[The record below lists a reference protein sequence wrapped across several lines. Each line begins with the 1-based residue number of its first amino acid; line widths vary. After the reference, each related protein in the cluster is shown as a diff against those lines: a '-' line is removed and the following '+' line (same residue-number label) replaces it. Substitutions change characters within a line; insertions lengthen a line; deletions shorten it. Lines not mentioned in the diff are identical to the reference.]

1 MRSPRAVAAAL
12 SVACAGMVIGAGPAQ
27 AAAAFTIS
35 GTNISHAPP
44 YPEELLPAFFLNDAV
59 TRIDYPA
66 ALFGMDRSIG
76 VAVTGVI
83 DAIDSTPGPVVVA
96 GFSQGAV
103 AVARAKQNL
112 MTLPDQQR
120 PAAGQLRFVTVGDPS
135 GPGGILRVL
144 PARIPLIGLTP
155 VVAPDTPY
163 DTVTVNGEYDGWA
176 DFPDRP
182 GNLLSVANALAGTA
196 YVHGRYETVP
206 GGLDVSTVP
215 ARNIT
220 TTVNSLGGRTTTYL
234 IPSEKLP
241 LVQPLR
247 DLGVPEPIVAA
258 LEKPLKAKV
267 DAGYARND
275 LSPPAAA
282 SNPGRSAAAKAR
294 PGHRHSR
301 NVA

>member
-1 MRSPRAVAAAL
+1 MGCARAVAAAL
-12 SVACAGMVIGAGPAQ
+12 SVSCAGMVIAAAPAQ
-27 AAAAFTIS
+27 AAATFTVS
-35 GTNISHAPP
+35 GTRISHPPP
-44 YPEELLPAFFLNDAV
+44 YPEQLLPTFFVNDAV

-76 VAVTGVI
+76 VAVTAVL
-83 DAIDSTPGPVVVA
+83 DAIHATPGPVVVA

-103 AVARAKQNL
+103 AVARAKQDL
-112 MTLPDQQR
+112 MTLPGGQR
-120 PAAGQLRFVTVGDPS
+120 PAAGQLSFVTVGDPS
-135 GPGGILRVL
+135 GQGGILRVL
-144 PARIPLIGLTP
+144 PSRIPLIGLSP

-163 DTVTVNGEYDGWA
+163 NTVTVNGEYDGWA

-182 GNLLSVANALAGTA
+182 GHLLSVANALAGTA

-234 IPSEKLP
+234 IPTEKLP
-241 LVQPLR
+241 LLQPLR
-247 DLGVPEPIVAA
+247 DIGVPEPIVAA
-258 LEKPLKAKV
+258 IEKPLKAKV
-267 DAGYARND
+267 DAGYTRND
-275 LSPPAAA
+275 TARPAAA
-282 SNPGRSAAAKAR
+282 TSARRPAAKGS
-294 PGHRHSR
+294 PGQRHSR